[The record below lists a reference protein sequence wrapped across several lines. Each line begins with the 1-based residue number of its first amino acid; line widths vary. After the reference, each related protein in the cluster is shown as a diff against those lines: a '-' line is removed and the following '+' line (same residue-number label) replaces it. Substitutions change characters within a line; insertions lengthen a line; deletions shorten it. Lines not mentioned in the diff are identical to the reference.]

1 MKKLAIGC
9 GIVVLVLGAGAVV
22 GSYVLYNKAKSYLGN
37 FEALTSFQKFA
48 DSVEN
53 RTPFTPPASDE
64 LTADRMKRFAAV
76 QDAMW
81 VKMGPRFDQ
90 VAAMQDEMLRRE
102 QAEHRKSTPME
113 DIKNVTAMMKFIVDG
128 MAACSKSVVSTS
140 TSPSMSTTGCATGCT
155 RRPAST

>member
-76 QDAMW
+76 QDAMR

-90 VAAMQDEMLRRE
+90 E
-102 QAEHRKSTPME
+102 
-113 DIKNVTAMMKFIVDG
+113 
-128 MAACSKSVVSTS
+128 
-140 TSPSMSTTGCATGCT
+140 
-155 RRPAST
+155 RPANAERPWRAPGMSCGQRWASSCAMRPHSAIPGRRTRPRAA

>member
-64 LTADRMKRFAAV
+64 LTADRMKRYAAV

-81 VKMGPRFDQ
+81 VKMGPRFDR
-90 VAAMQDEMLRRE
+90 VAAMLKAEGRAPESAGLPELDRLWEAVKRE
-102 QAEHRKSTPME
+102 GRK
-113 DIKNVTAMMKFIVDG
+113 V
-128 MAACSKSVVSTS
+128 
-140 TSPSMSTTGCATGCT
+140 
-155 RRPAST
+155 